1 MKAAIYRAYGPP
13 DVLRIEE
20 VPKPSPGDEEVL
32 VRVHAATVVAPDW
45 RFRRPA
51 PFLIRAMNGLTRPKI
66 TILGMEV
73 AGVVEA
79 VGANVT
85 RFAAG
90 DEVFGSAGTKFGA
103 HAEYVCVAAG
113 RGLERKPANLSF
125 EEAAPLS
132 YAGVTALHFLRQANI
147 KPGQRVLIYGASGAV
162 GTASVQIAKRH
173 FGAHVTGV
181 CSGANLDLVR
191 SIGADDAIDYT
202 KDDFSRA
209 GRVYDVIMDTVGY
222 SGFSRSLRALKRG
235 GIYLL
240 VDAGPEAMLAG
251 VWVSATSPTKVI
263 SGVAL
268 TKEGDLALLREL
280 AEAGKLKPVI
290 GRRYSLEQI
299 AEAHAYAESGR
310 KVGNAVVVLAT

>member
-13 DVLRIEE
+13 GVLRIEE
-20 VPKPSPGDEEVL
+20 VPKPTPGEGQVL

-45 RFRRPA
+45 RFRKPE
-51 PFLIRAMNGLTRPKI
+51 PFLIRAINGLTRPKI
-66 TILGMEV
+66 AILGMEL

-85 RFAAG
+85 RFRAG

-103 HAEYVCVAAG
+103 HSEYVCVAAG

-132 YAGVTALHFLRQANI
+132 YAGITALHFLRQANI

-162 GTASVQIAKRH
+162 GTASVQIAKNY

-181 CSGANLDLVR
+181 CSGANLEMVR

-202 KDDFSRA
+202 KEDFSRA
-209 GRVYDVIMDTVGY
+209 GAVYDVIMDTVGE

-235 GIYLL
+235 GVYLL
-240 VDAGPEAMLAG
+240 VAAGPGEMLAG
-251 VWVSATSPTKVI
+251 VWVSMTGRASVI

-268 TKEGDLALLREL
+268 GKEGDLALLREL

-310 KVGNAVVVLAT
+310 KVGNVVVAVG